1 MNKPTLRN
9 LIGAALGALLAAT
22 AFADR
27 VELTD
32 GSVINGKILSAE
44 GGKFKVETAF
54 AGTIEIAQAQIRS
67 FTTDEAVNVGLAAG
81 SSVLGKVEAA
91 STGIQVVAADGQM
104 AASTGNVAAV
114 WRQGDDSPAVREA
127 KAAAEKLKR
136 RWSYEASAAISGR
149 TGGSEKF
156 AGALGFKATLQNPDD
171 KLVFAGTINRAQENG
186 NETANDWKAGVDYS
200 AAFSGGNTVWY
211 VRTDLAK
218 DKIKAI
224 DLRSNS
230 AFGLGRKLVKTD
242 KQDTEVRLGL
252 GYVYETYTTG
262 APDFESA
269 GLDVALL
276 NSISFG
282 WAKMNNSVT
291 WTPSFEDFA
300 NYRLVHETSLDLPI
314 KTGEFWK
321 LRMGVNNDY
330 QSKPAGGIEKLDTTY
345 FTALILNWQ

>member
-1 MNKPTLRN
+1 MKTKSLQTFVGTV
-9 LIGAALGALLAAT
+9 LALALAGTAA
-22 AFADR
+22 ADR

-32 GSVINGKILSAE
+32 GSIVNGKLLSAE
-44 GGKFKVETAF
+44 GGKFKIETAF
-54 AGTIEIAQAQIRS
+54 AGTIEIAQAQIKS
-67 FTTDEAVNVGLAAG
+67 FATDEAVNVGLVAG
-81 SSVLGKVEAA
+81 STILGRVQGSA
-91 STGIQVVAADGQM
+91 SGIQVVAADGQM
-104 AASTGNVAAV
+104 AASTSNVAAV
-114 WRQGDDSPAVREA
+114 WRSGAESPAVRDA

-136 RWSYEASAAISGR
+136 RWAYEAVASISGR

-156 AGALGFKATLQNPDD
+156 AGSLGFKATLESPDD
-171 KLVFAGTINRAQENG
+171 KLVFAGAINRAQENG

-200 AAFSGGNTVWY
+200 AAFSGSKTVWY
-211 VRTDLAK
+211 ARTDLTK

-230 AFGLGRKLVKTD
+230 AFGLGRKLVKND
-242 KQDTEVRLGL
+242 RQDTEVRLGL
-252 GYVYETYTTG
+252 GYVYETYTRSV
-262 APDFESA
+262 ADFESA

-276 NSISFG
+276 NSSALG

-300 NYRLVHETSLDLPI
+300 NYRLVHESSIDLPV

-330 QSKPAGGIEKLDTTY
+330 QSQPVGGVEKLDTTY
-345 FTALILNWQ
+345 FTALILNWK

>member
-1 MNKPTLRN
+1 MNTHPFRN
-9 LIGAALGALLAAT
+9 LAGLLAVLLLVVDA
-22 AFADR
+22 AADR
-27 VELTD
+27 IELTD

-44 GGKFKVETAF
+44 GGKFRVETGF

-67 FTTDEAVNVGLAAG
+67 FTTDEAVHVGLAAG
-81 SSVLGKVEAA
+81 STILGKVEATTA
-91 STGIQVVAADGQM
+91 GIQVVAADGRM
-104 AASTGNVAAV
+104 TASTGNVAAV
-114 WRQGDDSPAVREA
+114 WLPGADSPAVRDA

-171 KLVFAGTINRAQENG
+171 KLVFAGAINRAQENG

-200 AAFSGGNTVWY
+200 AAFAGRKTVWY
-211 VRTDLAK
+211 VRTDLTK

-230 AFGLGRKLVKTD
+230 AFGLGRKLVKND
-242 KQDTEVRLGL
+242 RQDTEVRLGL

-262 APDFESA
+262 AADFESA
-269 GLDVALL
+269 GLDVAFL
-276 NSISFG
+276 NSIAFG
-282 WAKMNNSVT
+282 WAKMSNSVT

-300 NYRLVHETSLDLPI
+300 NFRLVHESSFDLPI

-330 QSKPAGGIEKLDTTY
+330 QSQPAGGIEKLDTTY
-345 FTALILNWQ
+345 FTALILNWN